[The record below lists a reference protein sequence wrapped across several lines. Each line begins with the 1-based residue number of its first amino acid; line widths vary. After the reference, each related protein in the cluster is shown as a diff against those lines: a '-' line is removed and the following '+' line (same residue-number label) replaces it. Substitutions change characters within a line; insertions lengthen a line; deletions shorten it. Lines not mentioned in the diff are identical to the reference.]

1 MPWRTKA
8 YKNGEKMI
16 NKKLL
21 RVLAVIMLSVMVLG
35 GCGESGR
42 EEDKVSNI
50 VSNPEVWTNQN
61 NTDIQNSEETK
72 NDTETQN
79 DIDAQNDIGE
89 SFTSEIPTSEDNTNI
104 GAIAGSTA
112 SSFQLAVTF
121 GDSGDA
127 FSMHLYDNNE
137 TAAVIAEYVGSTG
150 WRLPIYE
157 SDDNVN
163 YDVMQYYDIP
173 SRYEIPS
180 NPQQITEAKAGE
192 VYYSDPNRVILFY
205 GDAEISDEYTLIG
218 YFDPTEE
225 FVSAVREN
233 PILEGWAN
241 KIIQINQ
248 P

>member
-35 GCGESGR
+35 GCGESVRG
-42 EEDKVSNI
+42 EDKISNI
-50 VSNPEVWTNQN
+50 VTDPEVWTNQDD
-61 NTDIQNSEETK
+61 TDIQNSKET
-72 NDTETQN
+72 
-79 DIDAQNDIGE
+79 QNDIGE
-89 SFTSEIPTSEDNTNI
+89 SFTSEDNTNI

>member
-35 GCGESGR
+35 GCGESVRG
-42 EEDKVSNI
+42 EDKVSNI
-50 VSNPEVWTNQN
+50 VSNPEVWTNQDD
-61 NTDIQNSEETK
+61 TDIQNSKET
-72 NDTETQN
+72 
-79 DIDAQNDIGE
+79 QNDIGE
-89 SFTSEIPTSEDNTNI
+89 SFTSEDNTNI